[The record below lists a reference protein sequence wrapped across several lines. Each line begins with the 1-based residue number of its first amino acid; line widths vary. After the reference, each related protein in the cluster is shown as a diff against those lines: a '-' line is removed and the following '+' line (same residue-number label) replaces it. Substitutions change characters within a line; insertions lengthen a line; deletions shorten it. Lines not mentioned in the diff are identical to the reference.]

1 MVYWMWMY
9 CWAAPLQAVVTTVLL
24 YMQLGWPIFVCILP
38 LQKKVMGSLKS
49 DMLAASKS
57 SDERIKLITEIIQGV
72 QVVKLQAWED
82 IFAGRVETTRA
93 TELKHRRTIAFLKG
107 ANTALTECAP
117 IISTIATFAVYGLV
131 SPTPLTAAK
140 AFTALSLFNI
150 LRMPFSE
157 NGALTS
163 AVVKKGVSCLVVHAM
178 PTVKLLFSTTF
189 YRPSTRMSHG
199 LSQTNVWSSFYMTKE
214 RPWCLQR
221 TKRCAFLMQ
230 IRSSC
235 SRMVRS
241 LFKEIFVGPRKSRN
255 SLKSSGLWTRALPRA
270 SQIPLRRYQ
279 WLWTM

>member
-93 TELKHRRTIAFLKG
+93 TKLKHRRTIAFLKG

-150 LRMPFSE
+150 LRMPLMVLPMLI
-157 NGALTS
+157 GMI
-163 AVVKKGVSCLVVHAM
+163 AVDPKRH
-178 PTVKLLFSTTF
+178 
-189 YRPSTRMSHG
+189 RPRKHRLRLPVQPG
-199 LSQTNVWSSFYMTKE
+199 QV
-214 RPWCLQR
+214 
-221 TKRCAFLMQ
+221 
-230 IRSSC
+230 RSSVESVRFR
-235 SRMVRS
+235 SRY
-241 LFKEIFVGPRKSRN
+241 
-255 SLKSSGLWTRALPRA
+255 SGVA
-270 SQIPLRRYQ
+270 RR
-279 WLWTM
+279 

>member
-1 MVYWMWMY
+1 MWMY

-24 YMQLGWPIFVCILP
+24 YMQLGWPIFVGILP

-93 TELKHRRTIAFLKG
+93 TKLKHRRTIAFLKG

-150 LRMPFSE
+150 LRMPLMVLPMLI
-157 NGALTS
+157 GMI
-163 AVVKKGVSCLVVHAM
+163 AVD
-178 PTVKLLFSTTF
+178 TLFSTTF

-255 SLKSSGLWTRALPRA
+255 SLKSSGLWTRTLPRA
-270 SQIPLRRYQ
+270 SQIPLRR
-279 WLWTM
+279 